1 MHFSLL
7 RFKEPQTYT
16 QRKQSFTHALLYL
29 CAGVHIGTQTLAEKQ
44 VKMRDCIHPQ
54 EEAAEAKEQ
63 TQEHRE
69 KVSMVSECVRVCK
82 A

>member
-29 CAGVHIGTQTLAEKQ
+29 YAGVHIGTQTLAEKQ

-54 EEAAEAKEQ
+54 EEAA
-63 TQEHRE
+63 
-69 KVSMVSECVRVCK
+69 
-82 A
+82 